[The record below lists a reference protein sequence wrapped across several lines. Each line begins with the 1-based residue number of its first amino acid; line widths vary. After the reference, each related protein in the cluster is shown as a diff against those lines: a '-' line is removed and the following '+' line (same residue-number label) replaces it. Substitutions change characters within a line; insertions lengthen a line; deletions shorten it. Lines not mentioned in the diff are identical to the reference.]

1 MKKITY
7 SALSFILLI
16 IINGCTG
23 YEPIFGSTNLQ
34 FEIENYSIEGNKIL
48 GNKIYSKLYS
58 LSKSKKD
65 DQNLRRVDLVI
76 KVSKDKNVT
85 TKDSAGKIL
94 QYKITLNTDVK
105 VTDFITK
112 DKILNQIFISSLTY
126 KVQSKYSDT
135 VNLENKNIE
144 NLINKTYQELVIKLA
159 QNITSKWS

>member
-1 MKKITY
+1 MKKVIY
-7 SALSFILLI
+7 PIFSFILLLF
-16 IINGCTG
+16 INGCAG

-34 FEIENYSIEGNKIL
+34 FEIADYSIEGNKIL

-94 QYKITLNTDVK
+94 QYKITLNTDIK

-112 DKILNQIFISSLTY
+112 DKILNQIFVSSLTY
-126 KVQSKYSDT
+126 KVQDKYSDT
-135 VNLENKNIE
+135 VDLENRSIE
-144 NLINKTYQELVIKLA
+144 DLLNKAYQELVTRLA
-159 QNITSKWS
+159 QNL

>member
-1 MKKITY
+1 MKKVIY
-7 SALSFILLI
+7 PIFSFILLLF
-16 IINGCTG
+16 INGCAG

-34 FEIENYSIEGNKIL
+34 FEIADYSIEGNKIL

-94 QYKITLNTDVK
+94 QYKITLNTDIK

-159 QNITSKWS
+159 QNIITKWS

>member
-1 MKKITY
+1 MKKISY
-7 SALSFILLI
+7 LFISFIILI
-16 IINGCTG
+16 NIVACAG

-34 FEIENYSIEGNKIL
+34 FVIADYSIEGNKIL

-76 KVSKDKNVT
+76 KVLKDKNVT

-94 QYKITLNTDVK
+94 QYKITLNTDIK

-112 DKILNQIFISSLTY
+112 DKILNQIFVSSLTY
-126 KVQSKYSDT
+126 KVQDKYSDT
-135 VNLENKNIE
+135 VDLENRSIE
-144 NLINKTYQELVIKLA
+144 DLLNKTYQELVTRLA
-159 QNITSKWS
+159 QNL

>member
-1 MKKITY
+1 MKKVIY
-7 SALSFILLI
+7 PIFSFILLLF
-16 IINGCTG
+16 INGCAG

-34 FEIENYSIEGNKIL
+34 FEIADYSIEGNKIL

-76 KVSKDKNVT
+76 KVLKDKNVT

-94 QYKITLNTDVK
+94 QYKITLNTDIK

-112 DKILNQIFISSLTY
+112 DKILNQIFVSSLTY
-126 KVQSKYSDT
+126 KVQDKYSDT
-135 VNLENKNIE
+135 VDLENRSIE
-144 NLINKTYQELVIKLA
+144 DLLNKTYQELVTRLT
-159 QNITSKWS
+159 QNL

>member
-1 MKKITY
+1 MKKIVY
-7 SALSFILLI
+7 PIFSFILLI
-16 IINGCTG
+16 FIGGCAG

-34 FEIENYSIEGNKIL
+34 FEIADYSIEGNKIL

-94 QYKITLNTDVK
+94 QYKITLNTDIK

-112 DKILNQIFISSLTY
+112 DKILNQIFVSSLTY
-126 KVQSKYSDT
+126 KVQNKYSDT
-135 VNLENKNIE
+135 VNLENTSIE
-144 NLINKTYQELVIKLA
+144 NLLNKTYQELVTRLA
-159 QNITSKWS
+159 QNL

>member
-1 MKKITY
+1 MKKVIY
-7 SALSFILLI
+7 PIFSFILLLF
-16 IINGCTG
+16 INGCAG

-34 FEIENYSIEGNKIL
+34 FEIADYSIEGNKIL

-94 QYKITLNTDVK
+94 QYKITLNTDIK

-126 KVQSKYSDT
+126 KVQNKYSDT
-135 VNLENKNIE
+135 VDLENQIIE
-144 NLINKTYQELVIKLA
+144 NLLSKTYQELVIKLA
-159 QNITSKWS
+159 QNIITK